1 MTSNTGRLPIL
12 ALAIVGKKGQPLY
25 IRNFTSSSAWTSL
38 MKEANALPTT
48 LVDCYFG
55 LLYAMEDYAC
65 YGYQSNTRIRFV
77 LCLPMKD
84 TLIKDTEVKLV
95 SSLSLSQFHNTCLS
109 SRTLLT
115 IFSLLY
121 APIKVFKSL
130 HAAYIQHICNP
141 FYQIPLDN
149 PNPNATTSTIKS
161 KVFDQQI
168 SRIVGLS

>member
-1 MTSNTGRLPIL
+1 MNSD
-12 ALAIVGKKGQPLY
+12 
-25 IRNFTSSSAWTSL
+25 
-38 MKEANALPTT
+38 ALPTT

-95 SSLSLSQFHNTCLS
+95 SSLRLPIYQSSNKNLQVISRNSYHNVQ
-109 SRTLLT
+109 
-115 IFSLLY
+115 
-121 APIKVFKSL
+121 IKVFKSL

-141 FYQIPLDN
+141 FHQIPIDN
-149 PNPNATTSTIKS
+149 SNPNAIAPPIKS
-161 KVFDQQI
+161 KAFDQQI
-168 SRIVGLS
+168 SRIVGL

>member
-1 MTSNTGRLPIL
+1 MASNTGRLPIL
-12 ALAIVGKKGQPLY
+12 ALAIIGKKGQPLY
-25 IRNFTSSSAWTSL
+25 IRNFTSSSGGEADLKWHYAAHVSL
-38 MKEANALPTT
+38 DIFDERDALPTT

-95 SSLSLSQFHNTCLS
+95 
-109 SRTLLT
+109 
-115 IFSLLY
+115 
-121 APIKVFKSL
+121 FKSV

-161 KVFDQQI
+161 QVFDQQI
-168 SRIVGLS
+168 NRIVGLS